1 MQLLT
6 AILLSALRTA
16 GLVVSITVLV
26 FFLVRVIPGDV
37 VDLLSAEG
45 GLDAAMQ
52 EEMRQE
58 LGLQQS
64 RPAQL
69 GNWAANAVH
78 GDFGDSLRFHKPVG
92 GMVCQALP
100 TTIILSSLSFAY
112 GLFLGCAV
120 AVLAVLWPK
129 SFFPKAVETLN
140 AWSVAMPTF
149 CAGLLGI
156 LVVVLWL
163 EWMPMLGNMFLA
175 VVVLGTDVAGQI
187 AKPLYEDLKETATSK
202 FIMTAKAKGL
212 GKTRVILF
220 HLLPNSLSVILALS
234 GIILGGLVGGTI
246 TLEVLFGLP
255 GIGKLALDGV
265 LGRDYPLVQAV
276 ILLLAVAVVCIN
288 WFTDIIAKLIDPRL
302 RSH

>member
-37 VDLLSAEG
+37 VDILSAEG
-45 GLDAAMQ
+45 GLDTAMQ
-52 EEMRQE
+52 AEMRQE

-64 RPAQL
+64 WPAQL
-69 GNWAANAVH
+69 GNWAGKAIH
-78 GDFGDSLRFHKPVG
+78 GEFGESLRFHKPVG
-92 GMVCQALP
+92 GMVRQALP
-100 TTIILSSLSFAY
+100 TTIILSGLSFAY
-112 GLFLGCAV
+112 GIFLGCAV
-120 AVLAVLWPK
+120 AILAVLWPK

-163 EWMPMLGNMFLA
+163 GWMPMLGNMLLA

-187 AKPLYEDLKETATSK
+187 AKPLYEDLKETSTSK

-212 GKTRVILF
+212 GKARVILF
-220 HLLPNSLSVILALS
+220 HLLPNSLSVVLALS

-255 GIGKLALDGV
+255 GIGKLALDAV
-265 LGRDYPLVQAV
+265 LGRDYPLVQTV

-288 WFTDIIAKLIDPRL
+288 WFTDTIAKLIDPRL
-302 RSH
+302 RSR